1 MATVN
6 TMVVTVVLVQLL
18 VCGYSS
24 AQGNDGGCNPAPPD
38 TLVSRP
44 GTYSNG
50 VPSIAANDPGK

>member
-1 MATVN
+1 M
-6 TMVVTVVLVQLL
+6 
-18 VCGYSS
+18 CGYSS